1 MKKMYVKFKWL
12 KITLHYVIY
21 TLLSFYLCVSVCMS
35 QVGAFL
41 KSPKFPI
48 WILGSET
55 HLSVFFTKASSMHSS
70 ISDQTHI
77 SLTKIQSLKQKL
89 LSSAG

>member
-1 MKKMYVKFKWL
+1 MMKVTEIDTHRFC
-12 KITLHYVIY
+12 IPFV
-21 TLLSFYLCVSVCMS
+21 CVCVF

-55 HLSVFFTKASSMHSS
+55 HLSVFFTKASSIHMS
-70 ISDQTHI
+70 IGEVAHNSQTETY
-77 SLTKIQSLKQKL
+77 SV
-89 LSSAG
+89 